1 LPRANRRG
9 PTLAFRISQPHTF
22 VSPNLSLTEPQLAV
36 LRVVWAQDGATVP
49 EVWKALH
56 AERGL
61 AQSTVATVMARLER
75 RGLLERR
82 QERRPDGVQ
91 YVYRATVTEDAVRA
105 AMVRELTAL
114 LFGGDPSALV
124 AHLAGE
130 GELNAQD
137 LARARGLVARR
148 GRDERE

>member
-1 LPRANRRG
+1 MAAHSPP
-9 PTLAFRISQPHTF
+9 PTAHRPMSQ
-22 VSPNLSLTEPQLAV
+22 SLQLTEPQLAV
-36 LRVVWAQDGATVP
+36 LRIVWAREGATVP

-61 AQSTVATVMARLER
+61 AQSTVATVMTRLEH

-114 LFGGDPSALV
+114 LFEGEPSALV
-124 AHLAGE
+124 AYLRDAIE
-130 GELNAQD
+130 KD
-137 LARARGLVARR
+137 RA
-148 GRDERE
+148 